1 VPRLIAAQAQ
11 PVARKPEVTPM
22 RTLVLT
28 ALAVAL
34 AAWYAGHR
42 SRQLAREDAREAV
55 ARWEDEGGAVH
66 TPVE

>member
-1 VPRLIAAQAQ
+1 VPRLIAARAR

-34 AAWYAGHR
+34 AAWYAGQR
-42 SRQLAREDAREAV
+42 SRQLAPEDAREAV
-55 ARWEDEGGAVH
+55 ERWEGEGGMVS
-66 TPVE
+66 TPGE